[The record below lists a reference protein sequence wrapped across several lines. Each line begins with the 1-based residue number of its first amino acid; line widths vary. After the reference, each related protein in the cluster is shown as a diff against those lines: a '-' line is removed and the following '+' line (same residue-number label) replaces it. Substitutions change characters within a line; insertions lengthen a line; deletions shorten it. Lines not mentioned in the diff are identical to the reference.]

1 MASKLLNILKSIERG
16 RQACINTM
24 KEKNLVI
31 QDNSSFEEIAD
42 TLRGIEPYD
51 NAKATLPHY
60 YDNPEDDPI
69 VYKIPTD
76 WPDIESILK
85 AQTEDL
91 IQTDYY
97 NVPIRIALLNNTQP
111 TITFSMTTNNNG
123 TATDDII
130 YVGKQS
136 SSNSIT
142 NCNGVTVIT
151 SDGVEYNIG
160 KYYGVDS
167 IQHTWDSTKDIDNK
181 YRWFVIKRIMHV
193 YNSGS
198 PPMQGFINGM
208 VANTTP
214 LLAIIDAP
222 GFCYSDAYNNLSGRY
237 SKSLLFIKTI
247 SPFTPV
253 HIAIANAVAAYRR
266 NNPTQSTW
274 RQIPL
279 MCNNYNGA
287 LGVKRCECDV
297 SINKD
302 QYFINSQ
309 SYQTIAN
316 LEVFVCNAE
325 LPFIPKS
332 AIGPY
337 DNNVSNLI
345 YLKTALDPKRTEG
358 LWDLFEEKRNSSKYY
373 RPLRYFEISN
383 LEQYI
388 VEQHYL
394 RCKGLAD
401 IADLKPEHKQK
412 LLDHL
417 YLMDGAYSG
426 DYFKKSFIHD
436 KQVNINLPS
445 GIFPKPTSSSGAYF
459 SGCDIEHLTIHNLLT
474 ADSGL
479 FNNSVIRSII
489 LPDCTTCNAS
499 ILRTTFYVDLPSC
512 TELANTALTE
522 SSNSSSDVGS
532 LIRIINMPKYRVTD
546 PKFFTNNN
554 MLEDLVVK
562 NIYCDIDLSTHV
574 LLKPQALAHIF
585 DALETLSNA
594 EGYTL
599 TIPAHLHNAVTQAA
613 VQGAEAKGWKVVY

>member
-1 MASKLLNILKSIERG
+1 MASKLLNILKSIENG

-42 TLRGIEPYD
+42 TLRGIESYD
-51 NAKATLPHY
+51 NAKGTLPHY

-69 VYKIPTD
+69 VYKTPTD

-111 TITFSMTTNNNG
+111 TITFSMTTDNRA
-123 TATDDII
+123 TATGDII
-130 YVGKQS
+130 YVGKQG

-142 NCNGVTVIT
+142 NCNGVTIIT
-151 SDGVEYNIG
+151 SDGAEYNIG

-181 YRWFVIKRIMHV
+181 YRWFVIKRIMHA
-193 YNSGS
+193 YNSGN

-214 LLAIIDAP
+214 LLVIIDAP
-222 GFCYSDAYNNLSGRY
+222 GFCYNDAYNNLNGRY
-237 SKSLLFIKTI
+237 SNSLLFIKTI

-253 HIAIANAVAAYRR
+253 HIAIANAVAEYRR

-274 RQIPL
+274 YQIPL

-302 QYFINSQ
+302 QYIINSQ

-358 LWDLFEEKRNSSKYY
+358 LWNLFEAKRDWSKYY

-388 VEQHYL
+388 AEQHYL
-394 RCKGLAD
+394 RCNGFAG

-417 YLMDGAYSG
+417 YLVNGSYSGAY
-426 DYFKKSFIHD
+426 FEKSFIHD

-445 GIFPKPTSSSGAYF
+445 GIFPKPQSSSGNYF
-459 SGCDIEHLTIHNLLT
+459 CGCDIEYLTIHNLLT

-479 FNNSVIRSII
+479 FNNAVIRSIT

-532 LIRIINMPKYRVTD
+532 LIRLINMPKYRVTD

-562 NIYCDIDLSTHV
+562 SIYCNIDLSTHV

-599 TIPAHLHNAVTQAA
+599 TIPIHLHDAVTQAA
-613 VQGAEAKGWKVVY
+613 VQSAEAKGWKVVY